1 MAMRPQG
8 ITANGSTMLQR
19 FEQLEVW
26 KKSHSLVL
34 AVYRLTA
41 SFPPEEKFGLIS
53 QMRRSAVSIPAN
65 IAEGFK
71 RVSLKDKS
79 HFYNISQGSLE
90 ELRYYFILSHDLG
103 YHDDFDLFHTQSDQI
118 AKMLHALVK
127 SIRP

>member
-1 MAMRPQG
+1 
-8 ITANGSTMLQR
+8 MLQR

-26 KKSHSLVL
+26 KKSHQLL
-34 AVYRLTA
+34 LEVYRLTA
-41 SFPPEEKFGLIS
+41 IFPKEEKFGLTS
-53 QMRRSAVSIPAN
+53 QMRRSAVSVPAN

-71 RVSLKDKS
+71 RVSLKDKA

-103 YHDDFDLFHTQSDQI
+103 YHDDYESLYSQSDQI
-118 AKMLHALVK
+118 AKMLHALIK